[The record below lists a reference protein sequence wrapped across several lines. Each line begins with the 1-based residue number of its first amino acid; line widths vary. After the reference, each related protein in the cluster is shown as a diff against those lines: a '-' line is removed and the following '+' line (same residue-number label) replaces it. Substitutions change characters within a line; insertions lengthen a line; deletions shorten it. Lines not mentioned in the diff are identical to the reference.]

1 MKGTGV
7 RKWVAA
13 AELTGLSQAERIS
26 VLRSRMSALAGPA
39 PTTDPAVIAVPA
51 PLSPLLPGG
60 GLARRS
66 VTQIS
71 DCPALIVEL
80 IAHCTAGGGHV
91 AVVGWPELSFAGVV
105 DSGGELARII
115 TVPDPG
121 PEPLGVTAV
130 LVEGMDLVI
139 HHGQGELSPARAR
152 PLLGKLRGGGAALLL
167 VGTRVPAPVAVIDA
181 RVSTYR
187 GAGAGTGRISGVDIA
202 VTVRG
207 AGGPAAGTTFSL
219 GQRPRLR
226 AV

>member
-1 MKGTGV
+1 MNGTGV
-7 RKWVAA
+7 RKGVGAA
-13 AELTGLSQAERIS
+13 DLTGLSQAERIS
-26 VLRSRMSALAGPA
+26 VLRARMNTLEA
-39 PTTDPAVIAVPA
+39 PTPAAGPAVIAVPA
-51 PLSPLLPGG
+51 PLAPLLLGG

-80 IAHCTAGGGHV
+80 IAHCTAGGGQV

-121 PEPLGVTAV
+121 PEPLEITAV
-130 LVEGMDLVI
+130 LVEGVDLVV
-139 HHGQGELSPARAR
+139 HHGQGELSPTRER
-152 PLLGKLRGGGAALLL
+152 PLLAKLRGGSAALLL
-167 VGTRVPAPVAVIDA
+167 VGARVVSPAAAINA
-181 RVSTYR
+181 RVSTYH
-187 GAGAGTGRISGVDIA
+187 GAGTGTGRINGVDIA
-202 VTVRG
+202 VTVRSL
-207 AGGPAAGTTFSL
+207 GGPATSTTFTL